1 MWSCVREFVRGTR
14 KVSISG
20 CYRVWIHWVQS
31 NTRVISCERTLTS
44 VEVSFTI
51 TASAAHTIP
60 SDARSSVP
68 PPPATVTRNGT
79 RTTSPST
86 PRSPPLGTLLPQW
99 GEPCHPLADTCVE
112 LQAEG
117 KDGRRRTLRYLS
129 GRIVSGSRALASCKG
144 ILIRGRHT
152 CFTHLCVFCIP
163 ILWKEFSLLFLRDF
177 FSTQFLISARKWFY
191 FTTEKIFAFWK
202 QALMSSCS
210 HNYQNHFFLFFFC
223 CSSTLRMHNT

>member
-68 PPPATVTRNGT
+68 PPRHSHEEWDENNQPVDPAQS
-79 RTTSPST
+79 SPGY
-86 PRSPPLGTLLPQW
+86 PAAPVRWALPS
-99 GEPCHPLADTCVE
+99 L
-112 LQAEG
+112 
-117 KDGRRRTLRYLS
+117 
-129 GRIVSGSRALASCKG
+129 
-144 ILIRGRHT
+144 GRHVRGVAGWREGRT
-152 CFTHLCVFCIP
+152 PPHLAVFVGKNCFWQPCSCQLQRHVDKGAAHMFRSFVC
-163 ILWKEFSLLFLRDF
+163 FLHSNFVKRIF
-177 FSTQFLISARKWFY
+177 
-191 FTTEKIFAFWK
+191 FAFF
-202 QALMSSCS
+202 AG
-210 HNYQNHFFLFFFC
+210 FFFHTVFDFC
-223 CSSTLRMHNT
+223 